1 MDARAYPIRTC
12 PTGSPPATTG
22 RGRSTHTEPGLRTA
36 GVATLSAFA
45 SEGTN
50 RNLAVWYCTATLPLP
65 VRHGDPAGA
74 AHDDIGQ
81 SRASTPKKSSPLTR
95 QSFHEGV
102 SHVESYATPYETR
115 SALDGARQ
123 APCFISER

>member
-1 MDARAYPIRTC
+1 METLSGNTRVTPACVRESSWVSRDCRTVDARAYPIRTC

-81 SRASTPKKSSPLTR
+81 SRACGL
-95 QSFHEGV
+95 
-102 SHVESYATPYETR
+102 A
-115 SALDGARQ
+115 A
-123 APCFISER
+123 